1 MVKRDLTPKSEQF
14 LRVDEIIKLT
24 RRSRPTIY
32 RWAKAGIFPKPYR
45 IGGSIAWKRSEYD
58 LWARSLQN

>member
-14 LRVDEIIKLT
+14 YLIEEVMKLT

-32 RWAKAGIFPKPYR
+32 RWGKAGIFPKPYR

-58 LWARSLQN
+58 AWARELQN

>member
-14 LRVDEIIKLT
+14 LLIEEIMRLT

-32 RWAKAGIFPKPYR
+32 RWYKAGIFPRPHKV
-45 IGGSIAWKRSEYD
+45 GGSISWKKSEYD
-58 LWARSLQN
+58 SWARELTN